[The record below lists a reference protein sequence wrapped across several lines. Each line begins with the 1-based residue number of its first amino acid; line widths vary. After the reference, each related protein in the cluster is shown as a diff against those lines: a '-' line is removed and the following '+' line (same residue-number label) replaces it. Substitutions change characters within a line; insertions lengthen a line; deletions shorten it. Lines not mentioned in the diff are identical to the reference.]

1 MPPVENTEVRG
12 EDTENN
18 ADRCESDLGLFL
30 EASAAVGLGRCVPG
44 LFDRRSWQGGGLG
57 ACNSDPNSDMF
68 LPSVFSPLPS
78 VFSAYVNLIEVNL
91 SYVS

>member
-1 MPPVENTEVRG
+1 
-12 EDTENN
+12 
-18 ADRCESDLGLFL
+18 
-30 EASAAVGLGRCVPG
+30 
-44 LFDRRSWQGGGLG
+44 
-57 ACNSDPNSDMF
+57 MF